1 MKIVLN
7 GAGGRMG
14 AEVRRLLESGVGGT
28 ELVAAIDAS
37 GTDGMLPSLSEYA
50 GEADLIIDFSHR
62 SATKALT
69 EYAVSR
75 GLPVVIATTG
85 QSEEEI
91 EMIRRAASSIPVFF
105 SANMSIGIAAL
116 IRAAKAVASVYPDAD
131 IEIVEIHHN
140 RKLDAPSGTAL
151 MIANSLTELRP
162 DSSFQYGRG
171 GQKKR
176 EKREI
181 GIHAVRMGNVVGTH
195 EILIGTDTE
204 TITLKHEAH
213 SRALFADGAIAAA
226 AFLVNRPAGLYAM
239 SDLVS
244 SEK

>member
-1 MKIVLN
+1 MKIILN

-14 AEVRRLLESGVGGT
+14 AEVRRLLETGACGA
-28 ELVAAIDAS
+28 ELVCAVDAS
-37 GTDGMLPSLSEYA
+37 GAQGMPTSLSEYT

-62 SATKALT
+62 SATAALT

-85 QSEEEI
+85 QSEGELA
-91 EMIRRAASSIPVFF
+91 MIQRAAASVPIFF

-116 IRAAKAVASVYPDAD
+116 IRAAKAVLSVYPDAD
-131 IEIVEIHHN
+131 IEIVETHHN

-151 MIANSLTELRP
+151 MIARSLSEIRP
-162 DSSFQYGRG
+162 GSSFQYGRG

-176 EKREI
+176 EKSEI

-226 AFLVNRPAGLYAM
+226 AFLLTRPAGLYAM
-239 SDLVS
+239 SDLVES
-244 SEK
+244 